1 MATFLH
7 LLKADSAF
15 PALSVIAANART
27 SDALVTVVLLDGA
40 AAPALPP
47 TVRVRRLA
55 AGDLDYSTLLD
66 LIFTSDHVITW

>member
-7 LLKADSAF
+7 LLKTDSAF
-15 PALSVIAANART
+15 LAASVIESNART
-27 SDALVTVVLLDGA
+27 SDAEVTVVLLDRA
-40 AAPALPP
+40 APPALPP

-55 AGDLDYSTLLD
+55 ADDLDYSELLD